1 MPAGFGKQVP
11 NGGHSDTLQLVANVG
26 SQELGGVPQ
35 EDESDRVPPL
45 ERAVHGQMKG
55 DGKPGRIC
63 RTANRHV
70 QDVHTED
77 GTSGVTILV
86 P

>member
-1 MPAGFGKQVP
+1 MLAGFGKQVP

-26 SQELGGVPQ
+26 SHDLGGVPG
-35 EDESDRVPPL
+35 EKDPDGVPLL

-55 DGKPGRIC
+55 NGEPGRIC

-70 QDVHTED
+70 QDVHT
-77 GTSGVTILV
+77 
-86 P
+86 